1 MFLRAIDWFNK
12 ASRLFSRCF
21 RLKIG
26 LNEFLGE
33 KNMNLVLSELHHG
46 SPFFLKRKFDC
57 EVS

>member
-12 ASRLFSRCF
+12 ASKLFSRCF

-33 KNMNLVLSELHHG
+33 KKHEPCFKWVA
-46 SPFFLKRKFDC
+46 PWFFLFSQEK
-57 EVS
+57 V

>member
-33 KNMNLVLSELHHG
+33 KKHEPCLSGLRHG
-46 SPFFLKRKFDC
+46 SSFFLKRKFD
-57 EVS
+57 